1 MAQSAVFSPRAIF
14 WLITVGCLSFVG
26 AAYFSIYGDAGT
38 AGTTGASAY
47 SYSAIGHRA
56 FVETLQRM
64 DVPVV
69 VSRNNSKAK
78 AGRSALLIVAEPH
91 RRIATDETVT
101 DLLAA
106 QTVLFVLPKWD
117 GRSDEA
123 KPRWLEIAVPL
134 PRDDVQAILQL
145 AIPDGRVRRA
155 KMPMSWKLGSLG
167 VTPTL
172 TAPQLIETSRL
183 KPIVATDQGILIGE
197 LVRGEQRIWI
207 LSDPDILSNHGLGR
221 GDNSVLALALVDALR
236 PRGGTV
242 IIDETI
248 HGFRQESNLWRA
260 MFQYPFVI
268 AILQAA
274 AAIIALIWAATG
286 RFGAPIPAEK
296 PLKAGKVTLLN
307 NTASLLQF
315 GGHGP
320 EILRRYLDATFRDV
334 VRRLRA
340 PRNIDEDSL
349 VAWVDRVGKARG
361 VRASF
366 WDLRREIEV
375 VLGAASPN
383 SPNLLRAAKSLYRW
397 KQEIIH
403 GP

>member
-1 MAQSAVFSPRAIF
+1 
-14 WLITVGCLSFVG
+14 
-26 AAYFSIYGDAGT
+26 
-38 AGTTGASAY
+38 
-47 SYSAIGHRA
+47 
-56 FVETLQRM
+56 
-64 DVPVV
+64 
-69 VSRNNSKAK
+69 
-78 AGRSALLIVAEPH
+78 
-91 RRIATDETVT
+91 
-101 DLLAA
+101 
-106 QTVLFVLPKWD
+106 
-117 GRSDEA
+117 
-123 KPRWLEIAVPL
+123 
-134 PRDDVQAILQL
+134 
-145 AIPDGRVRRA
+145 
-155 KMPMSWKLGSLG
+155 
-167 VTPTL
+167 
-172 TAPQLIETSRL
+172 
-183 KPIVATDQGILIGE
+183 
-197 LVRGEQRIWI
+197 
-207 LSDPDILSNHGLGR
+207 
-221 GDNSVLALALVDALR
+221 
-236 PRGGTV
+236 
-242 IIDETI
+242 
-248 HGFRQESNLWRA
+248 

-320 EILRRYLDATFRDV
+320 EILRRYRDATFRDV

-366 WDLRREIEV
+366 WDLRRKIEV